1 MAYKYE
7 TQRQRG
13 WLFTYD
19 GNTFDQ
25 QPVGT

>member
-19 GNTFDQ
+19 GNMLDP